1 MAFVL
6 GLVGGAI
13 RNAMRGDREQHQ
25 PGHGQH
31 YSSSSSSYDYNSP
44 YYQPAYPG
52 PDNRYQRDFCDP
64 YHTYDSP
71 APVSRRQYKREC
83 KRSRRAERH
92 ARRAEAFGMPA
103 TSRTGPAVYSAAYL
117 DTRPGWRSYPGMA
130 GEHGRDVGHATMPAQ
145 SQNYPQNYGQ
155 GSSRNTDGRGYA
167 AEARPPPVYATRER
181 RASLD
186 EGVPD
191 EADAPPAYER
201 FSTPGGSGAKAH

>member
-13 RNAMRGDREQHQ
+13 RNAMRGDREHQ

-31 YSSSSSSYDYNSP
+31 YDSSPSSSHDYNSP
-44 YYQPAYPG
+44 YYQPSYLG
-52 PDNRYQRDFCDP
+52 PDSRYSRDFCDP
-64 YHTYDSP
+64 YHTCSGP

-103 TSRTGPAVYSAAYL
+103 TSRTGPAVYSAGYP

-130 GEHGRDVGHATMPAQ
+130 ADHSRDVEHATMPAQ
-145 SQNYPQNYGQ
+145 SQNYGQ
-155 GSSRNTDGRGYA
+155 GSSSRHVDGRGYA

-201 FSTPGGSGAKAH
+201 FSTPGGNGSKAY

>member
-13 RNAMRGDREQHQ
+13 RNAMRGDRDHQ
-25 PGHGQH
+25 PGHNQH
-31 YSSSSSSYDYNSP
+31 YSSPSSSQDYNSR
-44 YYQPAYPG
+44 YYQPSYAG

-64 YHTYDSP
+64 YHTYAGP

-92 ARRAEAFGMPA
+92 ARRAEAFGMPM
-103 TSRTGPAVYSAAYL
+103 TSRAAGPGVYPAGYP

-130 GEHGRDVGHATMPAQ
+130 GDRSRDVGHATMPDQ
-145 SQNYPQNYGQ
+145 SHNYGQ
-155 GSSRNTDGRGYA
+155 DYGQGGSRTTDGRGYA

-181 RASLD
+181 RTSLD

-191 EADAPPAYER
+191 ETDAPPAYER
-201 FSTPGGSGAKAH
+201 FSTPGGSGGKAS